1 MIFETLTLANFG
13 VFGDRQQFD
22 LAPRVKYGAKR
33 PIILFGGLNG
43 SGKTS
48 ILTAIRLALHGRQAL
63 GFGTTQKKYESLLS
77 RLFHRDAKSSVTA
90 EKMSVTLDFTYSNLG
105 GATRYTVERCWH
117 QNKKGINEQFT
128 LLADGQAIESTDP
141 EQAQAFLSQ
150 LVPVG
155 VADLFFFDGEKIA
168 ELASEDNGTMLAESI
183 QRLLGLDV
191 VSKLRSD
198 LDVYERR
205 QERHQA
211 SMGSHKS
218 DIEALFEEIEKNKSD
233 VDVKYQKIRQEIEPA
248 ISSIRIDLDKLEGR
262 LAERG
267 GAWSVSRD
275 TFQMKLSNLVEKK
288 KLLEARLRD
297 MAAGLL
303 PLGLAPSVANDL
315 VIQLKTECERR
326 PNLDIQKTL
335 EQRRSILGNNL
346 RAEGIGGD
354 IDAVIKAVV
363 SVFEDKSHVRP
374 VSIHNLGES
383 DRDGL
388 ISDFT
393 FTLPAMIEAA
403 KTLKKELTTLDEELT
418 FVSGRI
424 TAAPSEEQLKDDFQ
438 MLKQANQALGD
449 LMAQKR
455 LLLGEVK
462 TLLWR
467 QIELVRRLK
476 KDYAHNLDH
485 DSKQETSL
493 RVTAI
498 KGAIDVFSERLVA
511 RKTALL
517 AEHFLQSFRQL
528 IRKESLI
535 YSAVVDPKSLT
546 LRLIGQHGEEIQK
559 SQLSAGERQLFAVAM
574 LDALAKTSGRAIPI
588 IIDTPL
594 GRLDSRH
601 RSNLVK
607 HYLPHASH
615 QVVVL
620 STDTEVDERFFQDL
634 GASISHA
641 HHLDFDETTRSTT
654 AREGYFWRR
663 KEEGMSHAA

>member
-1 MIFETLTLANFG
+1 MIFETLTLVDFG
-13 VFGDRQQFD
+13 VFRGQQKLD
-22 LAPRVKYGAKR
+22 LAPRIKYGSRR

-63 GFGTTQKKYESLLS
+63 GFGTAQKKYESLLS
-77 RLFHRDAKSSVTA
+77 RFFHWDANSSITA
-90 EKMSVTLDFTYSNLG
+90 EKMSVKLDFTYSNLG
-105 GATRYTVERCWH
+105 GATRYTVERHW
-117 QNKKGINEQFT
+117 QQSKKGISEQFT
-128 LLADGQAIESTDP
+128 LLADGKAIESTDP
-141 EQAQAFLSQ
+141 EQAQAFLTQ

-168 ELASEDNGTMLAESI
+168 ELASEDNGEMLAESI

-205 QERHQA
+205 QGRRQA
-211 SMGSHKS
+211 SMDNHMS
-218 DIEALFEEIEKNKSD
+218 DSDTLFEEIEKNKSD
-233 VDVKYQKIRQEIEPA
+233 VDARYHKIRQEIEPA

-267 GAWSVSRD
+267 GAWAVSRD
-275 TFQMKLSNLVEKK
+275 VFQMKLNDLVEKK
-288 KLLEARLRD
+288 TLLEAKLRD
-297 MAAGLL
+297 MAANLL
-303 PLGLAPSVANDL
+303 PLGLAPSTVKDL
-315 VIQLKTECERR
+315 VIQLESECERTQK
-326 PNLDIQKTL
+326 LDIRQTL
-335 EQRRSILGNNL
+335 EQRRSILDRNL
-346 RAEGIGGD
+346 RSEGIRGD
-354 IDAVIKAVV
+354 IDAVIKAVTA
-363 SVFEDKSHVRP
+363 VFEDRSRVKSAA
-374 VSIHNLGES
+374 IHCLGES
-383 DRDGL
+383 DRNEL
-388 ISDFT
+388 ISN
-393 FTLPAMIEAA
+393 FTLALPAIKEAA
-403 KTLKKELTTLDEELT
+403 KKLRMDLTTLDEELT

-424 TAAPSEEQLKDDFQ
+424 AAAPSEEQLKDDFE
-438 MLKQANQALGD
+438 MLKQANRALGD

-455 LLLGEVK
+455 LLLEEVRA
-462 TLLWR
+462 LVWR

-476 KDYAHNLDH
+476 KDYAHNLDY
-485 DSKQETSL
+485 DSKREITL

-498 KGAIDVFSERLVA
+498 KGALDVFSERLVA
-511 RKTALL
+511 HKTSLL
-517 AEHFLQSFRQL
+517 AEHFLHSFRQL

-535 YSAVVDPKSLT
+535 SSAVVDPKTLT
-546 LRLIGQHGEEIQK
+546 LKLMGPRGEEIQK

-601 RSNLVK
+601 RSTLVK

-641 HHLDFDETTRSTT
+641 HHLDFDETARATT

-663 KEEGMSHAA
+663 KEEGVPYAA

>member
-1 MIFETLTLANFG
+1 MIFETLTLVDFG
-13 VFGDRQQFD
+13 VFRGQQQFD
-22 LAPRVKYGAKR
+22 LIPRIKYGTRR
-33 PIILFGGLNG
+33 PIVLFGGLNG

-77 RLFHRDAKSSVTA
+77 RFFHRDASLFSTA
-90 EKMSVTLDFTYSNLG
+90 EKMTIKLDFTYSNLG
-105 GATRYTVERCWH
+105 GATRYTVERSW
-117 QNKKGINEQFT
+117 QQGKKGISEQFI
-128 LLADGQAIESTDP
+128 LLADGKAIESTDP
-141 EQAQAFLSQ
+141 EQAQAFLTQ

-168 ELASEDNGTMLAESI
+168 ELASEDNGEMLAESI

-191 VSKLRSD
+191 VSKLKSD

-205 QERHQA
+205 QGRRQA
-211 SMGSHKS
+211 STDNYISNIDS
-218 DIEALFEEIEKNKSD
+218 LFAEIEKNKSD
-233 VDVKYQKIRQEIEPA
+233 VDARYHKIRQEIEPA
-248 ISSIRIDLDKLEGR
+248 ISTIRVDLDKLEGR

-267 GAWSVSRD
+267 GAWAVSRD
-275 TFQMKLSNLVEKK
+275 AFQMKLNDLVEKK
-288 KLLEARLRD
+288 ALLEAKLRD
-297 MAAGLL
+297 MAADLL
-303 PLGLAPSVANDL
+303 PLGLAPSAIKDL
-315 VIQLKTECERR
+315 VIQLELECEKSKK
-326 PNLDIQKTL
+326 LDIRRML
-335 EQRRSILGNNL
+335 EQKRKILDRNL
-346 RAEGIGGD
+346 SSAGIKGD
-354 IDAVIKAVV
+354 IDIVIKAITD
-363 SVFEDKSHVRP
+363 VFEDISHTKSVA
-374 VSIHNLGES
+374 IHSLGES
-383 DRDGL
+383 DRNQL
-388 ISDFT
+388 ISS
-393 FTLPAMIEAA
+393 FTLVLPTMKEAA
-403 KTLKKELTTLDEELT
+403 KVLKSDLAAIDEELA

-424 TAAPSEEQLKDDFQ
+424 AAAPSEEQLKDDFE

-449 LMAQKR
+449 LLAQKR
-455 LLLGEVK
+455 LLLEEVK
-462 TLLWR
+462 ALVWH

-476 KDYAHNLDH
+476 KDFTHSLDH
-485 DSKQETSL
+485 NSKQEIAL

-498 KGAIDVFSERLVA
+498 KGTLDVFSERLVA

-517 AEHFLQSFRQL
+517 AEHFLNSFRQL
-528 IRKESLI
+528 IRKESLVS
-535 YSAVVDPKSLT
+535 SAVVDPKSLT
-546 LRLIGQHGEEIQK
+546 LKLIGSQGEEIQK

-620 STDTEVDERFFQDL
+620 STDTEVDEQFFQDL

-641 HHLDFDETTRSTT
+641 YHLDFDEATRATTV
-654 AREGYFWRR
+654 REGYFWRR
-663 KEEGMSHAA
+663 KDKGAQYAA